1 MPGTFAKSL
10 GYVRKRA
17 QKKVQA
23 RARQCKYEILKIVAS
38 SVIDTAW
45 GHMMVINVSM
55 FIVSNHG

>member
-1 MPGTFAKSL
+1 MDTGGWQLAA
-10 GYVRKRA
+10 A

-45 GHMMVINVSM
+45 RHMMVINVSM